1 MKRSIAG
8 TLIAAT
14 LAAVAL
20 PASAQ
25 VQAGFFVNAAPPAPL
40 VEVVP
45 VPRVGFVW
53 APGFWDWRHGRYFW
67 VAGRW
72 ERHRAGHV
80 YYPVTWVRHNGHYY
94 RHGGW
99 H

>member
-8 TLIAAT
+8 TCIAAV
-14 LAAVAL
+14 LAAAAL

-25 VQAGFFVNAAPPAPL
+25 VEAGFFVNAVPPVPL

-53 APGFWDWRHGRYFW
+53 APGYWDWRILDSFC
-67 VAGRW
+67 
-72 ERHRAGHV
+72 
-80 YYPVTWVRHNGHYY
+80 Y
-94 RHGGW
+94 RTPAQSFSGTIFRGMLVSW
-99 H
+99 S

>member
-8 TLIAAT
+8 TCIAAV
-14 LAAVAL
+14 LAAAAL

-25 VQAGFFVNAAPPAPL
+25 VEAGFFVNAVPPVPL

-53 APGFWDWRHGRYFW
+53 APGYWDWRHGRYFW

-72 ERHRAGHV
+72 ERHRPGHV